1 MRTRNQ
7 TRMQYVALSASLIVL
22 MSASSNNSLAESVI
36 KPVSSVSLNEAAPP
50 WEARPDVNPEA
61 YGEQQHTANL
71 ADNSSDALNVPLD
84 VSEKPANEFAE
95 YPPTEYSQPS
105 TVHEPV
111 SAPVETY
118 SKSNTFNST
127 SDIAAWHAK
136 RQQQLSARLGDV
148 NNGVIDEL
156 KRRASSGDVDAQY
169 QLGNRFQTGHQVK
182 ANIYQAIHWFTQAGN
197 AGHGQSQYALA
208 LIYKERASTSADLA
222 KSVSWAKKAAESGY
236 VEAQYHLGMMYTNGE
251 DIARDPGQAKYWLDQ
266 ASQQGHVA
274 AQIALLSDANNPQPN
289 NLQQVAAIDI
299 EKEREVKESEA
310 PLTLDG
316 APQIP
321 EIEAPVQQV
330 SQAATIPLEPAPQ
343 VVELRQAATRITPA
357 QEEPEEYIQVADITA
372 PKSRIPENKKPVIE
386 EARDVKPQKSIDPAP
401 KTPAVDS
408 DQKPAP
414 IIDKVMKV
422 DNSDKKVSED
432 AKSSSDIS
440 DDVRNV
446 MQAAKQGDKEAQ
458 LILGALYEDGE
469 GGLEQ
474 SYEEAM
480 KWYELSANQGFAKA
494 QYNIGLLYEDGKGT
508 NQDYYEAAQ
517 WYKRAANNG
526 FSEAQNN
533 LGVLYIMGKGVMQDK
548 NKAELMFRRA
558 AEQGNKN
565 AERNLSMLL
574 SEK

>member
-1 MRTRNQ
+1 MH
-7 TRMQYVALSASLIVL
+7 YVALSASLIVL
-22 MSASSNNSLAESVI
+22 MSASSNNSLAANVI
-36 KPVSSVSLNEAAPP
+36 KPVSNVNLSEAAPP

-61 YGEQQHTANL
+61 YSAQQSKDQSVDT
-71 ADNSSDALNVPLD
+71 SSDALNVPLVVPEQPD
-84 VSEKPANEFAE
+84 HEFAD
-95 YPPTEYSQPS
+95 YPPTDYSQPTIAQS
-105 TVHEPV
+105 PAPQQPV
-111 SAPVETY
+111 VMPVQAYEKDHAVDT
-118 SKSNTFNST
+118 SSN
-127 SDIAAWHAK
+127 IAAWHAK

-148 NNGVIDEL
+148 NTGIIDAL
-156 KRRASSGDVDAQY
+156 KRKASSGDIDAQY

-197 AGHGQSQYALA
+197 AGHSQSQYALA

-251 DIARDPGQAKYWLDQ
+251 DIARDPHQANYWLEK

-274 AQIALLSDANNPQPN
+274 AQIALLSEANNPQPAN
-289 NLQQVAAIDI
+289 VQQMAAIDI
-299 EKEREVKESEA
+299 EREREIKESDA

-316 APQIP
+316 APQLP
-321 EIEAPVQQV
+321 EVGVPVSPV
-330 SQAATIPLEPAPQ
+330 SQAATMPMDPAPQ
-343 VVELRQAATRITPA
+343 VVELQQAATRITSG
-357 QEEPEEYIQVADITA
+357 QDEPEEYIQVADITA
-372 PKSRIPENKKPVIE
+372 PVSRPPETKLPDIKKP
-386 EARDVKPQKSIDPAP
+386 PQPVVNTPVVEPAP
-401 KTPAVDS
+401 
-408 DQKPAP
+408 QPAP
-414 IIDKVMKV
+414 VIDKVMKV
-422 DNSDKKVSED
+422 DNADQRASEA
-432 AKSSSDIS
+432 AKTASDIS

-458 LILGALYEDGE
+458 LILGAFYEDGE

-474 SYEEAM
+474 SYQEAM